1 MIPPLSDE
9 GNRKMRKSTIPEWA
23 IARERLQE
31 VDPGDEIMRDMQF
44 ISYLVV
50 FGSSV
55 EYRDLTPSERTSADR
70 LLRMG
75 VLVED
80 EPGSKRVKLTETWR
94 RAVEN
99 RRKSRTQPA

>member
-1 MIPPLSDE
+1 
-9 GNRKMRKSTIPEWA
+9 MRKSTIPEWA
-23 IARERLQE
+23 IARAKLQE
-31 VDPGDEIMRDMQF
+31 VDPGDEIMQDAQF

-50 FGSSV
+50 FGSSL
-55 EYRDLTPSERTSADR
+55 EYGDLTPSERTTADR

-80 EPGSKRVKLTETWR
+80 EGGSRKVKLAEAWR

-99 RRKSRTQPA
+99 RQRNREQPA